1 MVALLSDQR
10 AFAINIVSKISENK
24 KKFDKNVYKK
34 SRTLKI
40 NFWKSN
46 NP

>member
-10 AFAINIVSKISENK
+10 AFAINSVSKISENK
-24 KKFDKNVYKK
+24 EKFDKNVCKK